1 MEKAVDEEGEA
12 EIANADAV
20 EADAEAEAENAQDVL
35 EEAESSQAAEAETD
49 ILDNVDNDALAETE
63 AEEASETMAELAV
76 EDAPVAGDEAELD
89 LDEID
94 NEGVDKED
102 GA

>member
-1 MEKAVDEEGEA
+1 VDSVPE
-12 EIANADAV
+12 
-20 EADAEAEAENAQDVL
+20 
-35 EEAESSQAAEAETD
+35 
-49 ILDNVDNDALAETE
+49 
-63 AEEASETMAELAV
+63 
-76 EDAPVAGDEAELD
+76 AGDEAELE

>member
-1 MEKAVDEEGEA
+1 
-12 EIANADAV
+12 
-20 EADAEAEAENAQDVL
+20 
-35 EEAESSQAAEAETD
+35 
-49 ILDNVDNDALAETE
+49 LAETE
-63 AEEASETMAELAV
+63 AEEASETLEELAV

-94 NEGVDKED
+94 NERVDKEG